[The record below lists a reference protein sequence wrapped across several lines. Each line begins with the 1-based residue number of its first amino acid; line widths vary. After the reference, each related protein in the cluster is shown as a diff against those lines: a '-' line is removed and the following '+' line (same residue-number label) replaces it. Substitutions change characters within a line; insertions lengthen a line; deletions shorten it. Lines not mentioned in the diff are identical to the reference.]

1 MVKRCSVVG
10 CGSSVG
16 LHSFPLDLEIR
27 RQWLRAIGV
36 LENSQLPPGAVVC
49 NQHFTRDSF
58 ANMVEFELGYSARLR
73 LKREAVPTV
82 ALPRI
87 RCSPPTLL
95 PHHGGLQSEVSKLNK
110 R

>member
-16 LHSFPLDLEIR
+16 LHSFPLDFEIR

-36 LENSQLPPGAVVC
+36 QDNSQLPPGAVVC

-58 ANMVEFELGYSARLR
+58 ANMMEFELGYSARLR

-87 RCSPPTLL
+87 RCSPRLF
-95 PHHGGLQSEVSKLNK
+95 
-110 R
+110 